1 MLTKLESWK
10 DQNAQLVRRWAV
22 VVADKYYTLD
32 IFSNYVVNSKPLIF
46 FIFGQQLIIHDQ
58 AIDIPISIFSFF
70 VHLSQSD

>member
-58 AIDIPISIFSFF
+58 AIDIPISNIFSFF
-70 VHLSQSD
+70 NC